1 MGLMRALQGVA
12 TGYLDARVG
21 QFEAAAKAKA
31 DKKAMEDKY
40 KAEEAMRLSLQNNE
54 IEKNAE
60 LKAIEKKEEYDQRY
74 DSAIALGFTPEFLAG
89 HGAFML
95 SSTNNFNSY
104 IEMGQKKYKKIDWWK
119 EPIVFGEF
127 KGKNVQEYLMT
138 AGSGGEEIFDGE
150 KVKGNTK
157 ERANIPDAIA
167 DNQMQG
173 KYKKTEA
180 PKFSGADLFF
190 KKASYATSPG
200 KKYINQTGEMV
211 HGYQIEQDFGE
222 KNWGNTIYYDT
233 YDPDKGEMVTREL
246 PVTFFDTNSETGKE
260 FIKANAKFFDSMEQT
275 EYMVKYNGKYH
286 RISGT
291 AKIYGDRRE
300 ETLDGLSPYL
310 VELMGLD
317 LSKTT
322 TTLPPMAD
330 TTTEIQYHS
339 FNKKDWD
346 AITGGKL
353 ELIPYESTE
362 FFNVNKL
369 SDTYRGDINASSMKN
384 YANTALA
391 QAGFI
396 EGADFQGGFTY
407 NQIPGGG
414 YGMEFNAFG
423 DNDAEKAATSFG
435 SIVSDTFE
443 LITQTSKNR
452 QIYGINNENSNI
464 NSTYVEELQLGNNDP
479 NMLSND
485 FIASKIGRYYKDIR
499 AREGERNLAILQ
511 SFAGDNDKIL
521 KFLKDNKSED
531 LLEKITDPQSLA
543 TVAQNI
549 TDRQLGT
556 INTLEE
562 LVNFNMEVKKLEGE
576 SIVER
581 ERKAE
586 IEEAQFIN
594 NIFPESE
601 RKLGNTLESFADYY
615 VKDATD
621 SEDGKKQAELL
632 RVAVE
637 GITDNEDERK
647 ALVNRLKIYL
657 DKKELQQLKN
667 KRETGSIF
675 GSEIPKDSAISENE
689 SSESEQDIDTST
701 KSEAQTKDEIG
712 ARSTAVKFINFYENE
727 IEDKKAEIENL
738 KKNSKDD
745 TMLSTILQPLETEL
759 LNLQDTLVQ
768 YQQELQKI
776 DKGYA
781 TKSTN
786 LLEIERNK

>member
-54 IEKNAE
+54 LTKNAE

-89 HGAFML
+89 NGAFML

-119 EPIVFGEF
+119 EPIVFGNF
-127 KGKNVQEYLMT
+127 KGKTVQEYLMT
-138 AGSGGEEIFDGE
+138 AGGGGETFFDGK

-173 KYKKTEA
+173 KYKETEA

-200 KKYINQTGEMV
+200 EKYVNQNGELV
-211 HGYQIEQDFGE
+211 HGYRIEQDLGQ
-222 KNWGNTIYYDT
+222 KNFGNTIYFDR
-233 YDPDKGEMVTREL
+233 YDPDKKEMVTQEL
-246 PVTFFDTNSETGKE
+246 PVSFFKSSSPTGQE
-260 FIKANAKFFDSMEQT
+260 FIKANAKFFDSMKQT

-291 AKIYGDRRE
+291 EKIYGDRRE

-346 AITGGKL
+346 AITGGNL
-353 ELIPYESTE
+353 ELVPYEPTE

-414 YGMEFNAFG
+414 YSMEFNAFG

-435 SIVSDTFE
+435 SVVSDTFE
-443 LITQTSKNR
+443 VINQTSKNR
-452 QIYGINNENSNI
+452 QIYGLNNETSSI
-464 NSTYVEELQLGNNDP
+464 NSTIVKELQLGNNDP
-479 NMLSND
+479 NMLGND

-556 INTLEE
+556 LNTLQE
-562 LVNFNMEVKKLEGE
+562 LVDFNMEIKNLEGE
-576 SIVER
+576 ATIKGQ
-581 ERKAE
+581 RKKE
-586 IEEAQFIN
+586 IQESQFIN

-601 RKLGNTLESFADYY
+601 RKLGNTLENFADYY
-615 VKDATD
+615 VKDTTD
-621 SEDGKKQAELL
+621 SADGKKQAELL

-675 GSEIPKDSAISENE
+675 GSKIPKDSGISENE
-689 SSESEQDIDTST
+689 SSESDQDIDTSI
-701 KSEAQTKDEIG
+701 KSEAQTKKEIE
-712 ARSTAVKFINFYENE
+712 ARSTAVKFINFYESE
-727 IEDKKAEIENL
+727 IDDKKAEIENL

-759 LNLQDTLVQ
+759 LNLQATLVQ

-786 LLEIERNK
+786 LLEIEINK